1 MQYHKQKFLNLLC
14 LLKDDDFTQKLISHP
29 SKLTLYDVTK
39 GLTMPF
45 CHGQKKKNQT
55 FHQWYFLTFH
65 FSNFK
70 LVVKVYRFGK
80 AKMEMCGTVASM

>member
-45 CHGQKKKNQT
+45 CHGPKKKKPNISSVI
-55 FHQWYFLTFH
+55 FFN
-65 FSNFK
+65 FSFFK
-70 LVVKVYRFGK
+70 F
-80 AKMEMCGTVASM
+80 